1 MSFPP
6 PKPEESPNQVNAS
19 QEKRAQKAKL
29 KQLKKQAAEVNKR
42 DFESKWGQVV
52 ASGLLGSKNVRIYSK
67 GFVSVGF
74 LFASKTPPQK
84 LMQISGNADVTKK
97 TGLGRGVGF
106 ALTGGANV
114 LFSPNKR
121 GDIYLVIVTDKR
133 TYQLHCSPPTKQDMQ
148 TFHLLLTAGQSV
160 VKSVNDAQEPS
171 SQNVISMPSPGQ
183 TLNLSEE
190 IEKLGKLH
198 SNGTLSDE
206 EFEAAKKRVLG
217 T

>member
-1 MSFPP
+1 MSLPP
-6 PKPEESPNQVNAS
+6 PKPEESSNQVPAS
-19 QEKRAQKAKL
+19 QDKRAQKAKL
-29 KQLKKQAAEVNKR
+29 KELKKQSADTGKR
-42 DFESKWGQVV
+42 DFESKYGQVV
-52 ASGLLGSKNVRIYSK
+52 ASGLLGSKNIRIYSK
-67 GFVSVGF
+67 AFVSVGF
-74 LFASKTPPQK
+74 LFASKSPPQK

-106 ALTGGANV
+106 ALTAGANV
-114 LFSPNKR
+114 LLSPNKR

-133 TYQLHCSPPTKQDMQ
+133 TYQLHTSPPTKQDMQ

-160 VKSVNDAQEPS
+160 LKSETVVKEPSIASVN
-171 SQNVISMPSPGQ
+171 SPPKLSQ

-198 SNGTLSDE
+198 ANGTLSDE
-206 EFEAAKKRVLG
+206 EFEMAKKRVLG